1 MHVATIRPKDP
12 NQCQK
17 HSDDIEYATK
27 YDIALLRAEIE
38 KIEMRLIIKLGTM
51 MAFWASIILTL
62 IKL

>member
-1 MHVATIRPKDP
+1 MQIATIRPKDS
-12 NQCQK
+12 NQCPK
-17 HSDDIEYATK
+17 PSDEIEYATK

-38 KIEMRLIIKLGTM
+38 KLEMRLIIKLGTM